1 MPQFKRVKT
10 IAEIAEQ
17 CHQQKLVLDTTEFHK
32 GSDYIVVRGRQDG
45 SDNGAYAIFNVV
57 TGHVMGKTDQGYHF
71 NSDQSYHFNADETGK
86 PWFQALLAFFL
97 TNDNAPAAEAA

>member
-10 IAEIAEQ
+10 IAEITEQ

-32 GSDYIVVRGRQDG
+32 GGDFIVVRGRQDQ
-45 SDNGAYAIFNVV
+45 SDKGAYAIFNVV
-57 TGHVMGKTDQGYHF
+57 NGRVIGETDQGLHF
-71 NSDQSYHFNADETGK
+71 NSDETTFESE

-97 TNDNAPAAEAA
+97 TNDNAPAAEAGA